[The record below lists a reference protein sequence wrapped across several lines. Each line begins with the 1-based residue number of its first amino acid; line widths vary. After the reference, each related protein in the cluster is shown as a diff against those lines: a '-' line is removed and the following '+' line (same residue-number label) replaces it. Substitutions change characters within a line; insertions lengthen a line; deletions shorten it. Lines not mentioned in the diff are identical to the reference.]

1 MSFSA
6 RSVRVRLVP
15 VLGLTLAAATLT
27 GLPPGPATAAAAA
40 DADRPTYLGRTWF
53 TGEFHA
59 HTEVS
64 DGVQTPE
71 DAFAHVAE
79 NSDADFF
86 TLSEHDVLYDR
97 RNSDDFTT
105 DWRDAVSDEWR
116 YLHEVSDAFNAA
128 QDDLVTIPAEEITW
142 YDTSGHMNLFNTDW
156 FTTARSEGDSLSFG
170 AATGDLKYD
179 LPTFYARLK
188 QDPEAIAQFN
198 HPDPAGKGDFAAF
211 AHLDREV
218 DDRIDLIEVK
228 NAVNLA
234 QFQIALDKGW
244 HLAPVWNGDEH
255 GATWVTGDE
264 SLTGVWATSKSRD
277 GVYQAMRE
285 RSMYSTQD
293 RNTVLEYG
301 VNGRLMGSVLPAD
314 TATVALDIG
323 LTDPD
328 GADAFTSV
336 QVRTNGGAVAYEAPA
351 VSGRSVRVAHELAAA
366 DGDYFYIV
374 ATQADGD
381 TVVSAPVWVGE
392 TTRGA
397 DYAPVITVD
406 PAAPDSVAYG
416 DTVALPSVS
425 AVDDSG
431 EQPAVTYEVWDD
443 NGQVPVVDGRFTVR
457 GYSDHVVVVKATDGA
472 GNVGAELLRLQVT
485 QDGADPAGVF
495 QFFGSV
501 ATVGAEPGTAG
512 LSVTTDATVARAYA
526 QVRPVGHRTWRSAP
540 VLTST
545 DDTTYE
551 LNTIGRPGEVYQ
563 DTVTGQPLRSHEFEL
578 TGLRDTTR
586 YEYRFGVAVDGA
598 APRAI
603 DEAAWSEAKGSFLA
617 GGGQNRPIYLL
628 GDLAAES
635 REPADL
641 GLWRGALSAVRE
653 QVPGGDTVVQTGD
666 LVAAGAH
673 REYWEDVFDH
683 VYAGL
688 DLQVAAVVGDTEA
701 DGDLEYNLVSPDRNA
716 VTSSMY
722 ALPGGGPIGETA
734 YSFDRGDVHVVV
746 LNTVHD
752 LDAQLDWLVDDIHA
766 ASQPWNVVVGHQSFF
781 GGAGADGP
789 GQGERREEIAA
800 LFERLGVDVYLG
812 GHDDVY
818 ARTVVDGTT
827 FLTLGPAGPHFGAA
841 TDKPWNDVVDDE
853 GTPMGTALQVTRRG
867 LELTTYTAGG
877 RQVDHAVLARPSG
890 EWEVSHAALD
900 GGVLDGVGLISHPG
914 APRSVTVEAV
924 RSDAAGDEVLD
935 SRLVEVELDERGAE
949 QWVAFDPAL
958 TAAANDTVTVHFW
971 DSPQRHEELR
981 PALVLQEG
989 LAGSGTADDPYLLD
1003 SADDLGKVGT
1013 DPAASYRLAADLDL
1027 TGLAVSRIGTFTGD
1041 LDGAGHTLTG
1051 LTSTGGG
1058 LIAVNRGTVH
1068 DLAIVGADVATATA
1082 RGGILADTNAG
1093 TVERVYT
1100 TGLVTAGSRA
1110 GGIVGDNAG
1119 VLRDAYSTARVQSYG
1134 TEAGGAVGVALAG
1147 STTERVYAAGPV
1159 GASTRNTGGVA
1170 GYGYTGTVLRDSIAL
1185 NPTVTAPEYA
1195 HRVLGRVLS
1204 GNTAT
1209 LGDNWAA
1216 QSVVADKQS
1225 VLVPPAADNLMG
1237 ATATVAQAQDPAF
1250 YRDTLGWDL
1259 DTVWAWSAEGRRPVL
1274 RSVAEDVPPGT
1285 GEPGTPSLPHDTD
1298 GAYLVSSVA
1307 DLGQLTAHP
1316 DQRFRLAADLDLSG
1330 HPGLTLARTG
1340 FSGELDGAGHRLSGF
1355 ASPSGGLFPLVA
1367 VGGRV
1372 HDLAVDGAAVETAAA
1387 NVGILVDTSRGVVER
1402 VTTSG
1407 LIVGGSTVGGVIG
1420 YSYGQFR
1427 DSYSTADVYATGG
1440 RQAGGVAGITGVGSL
1455 TERTYAT
1462 GHVEVVDDANA
1473 GGISG
1478 YAYTG
1483 TTLRDSM
1490 ALNSEVVATGYA
1502 HRVVARVLAGNTA
1515 TLAGN
1520 AASETVAAA
1529 TQSVPATGPDTLNG
1543 ATVTAAEAASQATY
1557 EAMGWDFGAVWT
1569 FDASHGRPVLRTAR
1583 APSLR

>member
-1 MSFSA
+1 M
-6 RSVRVRLVP
+6 
-15 VLGLTLAAATLT
+15 
-27 GLPPGPATAAAAA
+27 
-40 DADRPTYLGRTWF
+40 GRTWF

-64 DGVQTPE
+64 DGVETPQ
-71 DAFAHVAE
+71 DAFEHVAG

-188 QDPEAIAQFN
+188 QAPEAIAQFN

-228 NAVNLA
+228 NATNLA

-255 GATWVTGDE
+255 GANWVTGDE
-264 SLTGVWATSKSRD
+264 SLTGVWATEKSRD
-277 GVYQAMRE
+277 GVYRAMRE

-293 RNTVLEYG
+293 QNTVLEYG
-301 VNGRLMGSVLPAD
+301 VNGQLMGSVLPAD
-314 TATVALDIG
+314 TGSVALDIG

-336 QVRTNGGAVAYEAPA
+336 RVLTNGGAVAYEALA
-351 VSGRSVRVAHELAAA
+351 VSGRSVRVTHELPAA
-366 DGDYFYIV
+366 DGDYFYVV

-397 DYAPVITVD
+397 DYAPVISVD
-406 PAAPDSVAYG
+406 PAVPDAAAYG

-457 GYSDHVVVVKATDGA
+457 GYSDHVVVVKATDDA
-472 GNVGAELLRLQVT
+472 GNVGAELLRIQVD
-485 QDGADPAGVF
+485 QDAADPAGVF
-495 QFFGSV
+495 QFFGTV

-512 LSVTTDATVARAYA
+512 LSVTTDATVGTVYA
-526 QVRPVGHRTWRSAP
+526 QVRPAGHRTWRSAP

-545 DDTTYE
+545 GDTTYE
-551 LNTIGRPGEVYQ
+551 LNTVGKPGEVYQ
-563 DTVTGQPLRSHEFEL
+563 DTVTGQPLRSHEFAL

-598 APRAI
+598 APRAQ
-603 DEAAWSEAKGSFLA
+603 DEAAWSDVRGSFVA
-617 GGGQNRPIYLL
+617 GGKQNRPIYLL
-628 GDLAAES
+628 GS
-635 REPADL
+635 
-641 GLWRGALSAVRE
+641 GLQRGGLDAIRT

-666 LVAAGAH
+666 MVASGVH
-673 REYWEDVFDH
+673 REYWEDVFDD

-688 DLQVAAVVGDTEA
+688 DLQVAPVVGDAES
-701 DGDLEYNLVSPDRNA
+701 DGDLEYNLTSADRNA
-716 VTSSMY
+716 ITSSMY
-722 ALPGGGPIGETA
+722 ALPGGGPVGETN
-734 YSFDRGDVHVVV
+734 YSFNRGDVHIAV
-746 LNTVHD
+746 LNTTQE
-752 LDAQLDWLVDDIHA
+752 LDAQLDWLVEDIHA
-766 ASQPWNVVVGHQSFF
+766 ADEPWNVVVGHESFF
-781 GGAGADGP
+781 GAGTPGP
-789 GQGERREEIAA
+789 GQNARRQQVAE
-800 LFERLGVDVYLG
+800 LFGRLGVDVYVG
-812 GHDDVY
+812 GHDEVWS
-818 ARTVVDGTT
+818 RTEVHGVT
-827 FLTLGPAGPHFGAA
+827 FVTLGAA
-841 TDKPWNDVVDDE
+841 E
-853 GTPMGTALQVTRRG
+853 ARQGTALQVTRRG
-867 LELTTYTAGG
+867 LELSTYTVDG

-890 EWEVSHAALD
+890 SWSVSHAVLD
-900 GGVLDGVGLISHPG
+900 GGELDGVGLISHPG

-924 RSDAAGDEVLD
+924 RSDAAGAEVLD
-935 SRLVEVELDERGAE
+935 SRLVEVTLDERGAE
-949 QWVAFDPAL
+949 QWVAFDPPL
-958 TAAANDTVTVHFW
+958 AAGANDTVTVRFW
-971 DSPQRHEELR
+971 DSPRRESELR

-989 LAGSGTADDPYLLD
+989 VAGAGTDEDPYLLD
-1003 SADDLGKVGT
+1003 SADDLGKIAT
-1013 DPAASYRLAADLDL
+1013 DPAASYRLTADLDL
-1027 TGLAVSRIGTFTGD
+1027 TGVAGARIAEFGGD
-1041 LDGAGHTLTG
+1041 LDGAGHVVTG
-1051 LTSTGGG
+1051 FVSAAGG
-1058 LIAVNRGTVH
+1058 LIGVNRGTVH
-1068 DLAIVGADVATATA
+1068 DLGVVGADVATATA
-1082 RGGILADTNAG
+1082 RGGILADSNAG

-1170 GYGYTGTVLRDSIAL
+1170 GYGYTGTVLRDTVAL
-1185 NPTVTAPEYA
+1185 NPTVTAPDYA
-1195 HRVLGRVLS
+1195 HRVLGRVLA

-1209 LGDNWAA
+1209 LGNNWA
-1216 QSVVADKQS
+1216 SEGVVAAKQT
-1225 VLVPPAADNLMG
+1225 VLDPPAATNLMG
-1237 ATATVAQAQDPAF
+1237 ATATVEQTRDPAF
-1250 YRDTLGWDL
+1250 FRDTLGWDL

-1274 RSVAEDVPPGT
+1274 RAVAEDVPPGSS
-1285 GEPGTPSLPHDTD
+1285 EPGVPSLPQDSD
-1298 GAYLVSSVA
+1298 GAYLVASVA
-1307 DLGQLTAHP
+1307 GLVQLTAFP
-1316 DQRFRLAADLDLSG
+1316 DQRFRLAADLDLSD

-1340 FSGELDGAGHRLSGF
+1340 FSGSLDGAGHRLRGF
-1355 ASPSGGLFPLVA
+1355 TSPSGGLFPLVA
-1367 VGGRV
+1367 AGGRI

-1387 NVGILVDTSRGVVER
+1387 NVGILVNTSYGVVER
-1402 VTTSG
+1402 VATSG
-1407 LIVGGSTVGGVIG
+1407 MIAGGSTVGGVIG
-1420 YSYGQFR
+1420 YTYGQFR

-1462 GHVEVVDDANA
+1462 GHVEVVGDANA
-1473 GGISG
+1473 GGVSG

-1483 TTLRDSM
+1483 TTLRNSM

-1515 TLAGN
+1515 TLSGN
-1520 AASETVAAA
+1520 AAADTVVAA

-1543 ATVTAAEAASQATY
+1543 ATVTAAAAASQGTY
-1557 EAMGWDFGAVWT
+1557 EAMGWDFATVWS
-1569 FDASHGRPVLRTAR
+1569 FDAAKGRPVLR
-1583 APSLR
+1583 

>member
-1 MSFSA
+1 MPVTA

-15 VLGLTLAAATLT
+15 ALVLAVSAAALT
-27 GLPPGPATAAAAA
+27 GLPPGPATTATAAGV
-40 DADRPTYLGRTWF
+40 DRPTYLDRTWF

-64 DGVQTPE
+64 DGVQTPQ
-71 DAFAHVAE
+71 DAFEHVAA
-79 NSDADFF
+79 SGDADFF

-128 QDDLVTIPAEEITW
+128 QDELVTIAAEEITW

-156 FTTARSEGDSLSFG
+156 FTTARSKGDSLSFG

-211 AHLDREV
+211 AHLDPEV
-218 DDRIDLIEVK
+218 DERIDLIEVK

-255 GATWVTGDE
+255 GANWVTGDE
-264 SLTGVWATSKSRD
+264 SLTGVWATAKSRD

-301 VNGRLMGSVLPAD
+301 VNGRLMGSILPAD
-314 TATVALDIG
+314 TSSVVLDIG

-336 QVRTNGGAVAYEAPA
+336 RVLTNGGAVAYEAPA
-351 VSGRSVRVAHELAAA
+351 VSGRSVRVTHELPAA
-366 DGDYFYIV
+366 DGDYFYVV

-381 TVVSAPVWVGE
+381 AVVSAPVWVGE

-397 DYAPVITVD
+397 DYAPVVTVD
-406 PAAPDSVAYG
+406 PAAPMTAAYG
-416 DTVALPSVS
+416 DTVALPPVS
-425 AVDDSG
+425 AADDSG

-443 NGQVPVVDGRFTVR
+443 NGQIPVSGGAFTVR

-472 GNVGAELLRLQVT
+472 GNVGAQLLRIQVD

-495 QFFGSV
+495 QFFGTV
-501 ATVGAEPGTAG
+501 ATVGAEPGTVG
-512 LSVTTDATVARAYA
+512 LSVSTDATVDRVYA

-545 DDTTYE
+545 RDTTYE
-551 LNTIGRPGEVYQ
+551 LNTIGKPGGVYQ

-603 DEAAWSEAKGSFLA
+603 DEDAWSDVRGSFVA
-617 GGGQNRPIYLL
+617 GGGQNRPIYLV

-635 REPADL
+635 RAPEDL
-641 GLWRGALSAVRE
+641 GLWRGALDAIRE
-653 QVPGGDTVVQTGD
+653 RVPGGDTVVQTGD
-666 LVAAGAH
+666 LVARGVR

-688 DLQVAAVVGDTEA
+688 DLQVAPVVGDAES

-716 VTSSMY
+716 ITSSMY
-722 ALPGGGPIGETA
+722 ALPGDGPIGETA
-734 YSFDRGDVHVVV
+734 YSFDRGDVHVAV

-752 LDAQLDWLVDDIHA
+752 LDAQLDWLVDDVHA
-766 ASQPWNVVVGHQSFF
+766 ADRPWNVVVGHESFF
-781 GGAGADGP
+781 GSAGADGP
-789 GQGERREEIAA
+789 GQGARRDEIAA
-800 LFERLGVDVYLG
+800 LFQRLGVDLYVG

-818 ARTVVDGTT
+818 ARTVVDGVT
-827 FLTLGPAGPHFGAA
+827 FVTLGPAGPSAGTA
-841 TDKPWNDVVDDE
+841 TEKPWTDVVDDE
-853 GTPMGTALQVTRRG
+853 DTPMGTALQVTRRG
-867 LELTTYTAGG
+867 LELTTATAGG
-877 RQVDHAVLARPSG
+877 RQVDHTVLARPSG
-890 EWEVSHAALD
+890 SWDVSHAVLD
-900 GGVLDGVGLISHPG
+900 GGVLDGVGLISHPD
-914 APRSVTVEAV
+914 APRAVTVEAV
-924 RSDAAGDEVLD
+924 RTDAAGDEVLD

-949 QWVAFDPAL
+949 QWVSFDPPL
-958 TAAANDTVTVHFW
+958 TAGANDTVTVRFW
-971 DSPQRHEELR
+971 DGPRRETELR

-1003 SADDLGKVGT
+1003 SADDLGKIAT
-1013 DPAASYRLAADLDL
+1013 DSDASYRLTADLEL
-1027 TGLAVSRIGTFTGD
+1027 TGVAGARIAEFSGD
-1041 LDGAGHTLTG
+1041 LDGAGHVITG
-1051 LTSTGGG
+1051 FASTGGG
-1058 LIAVNRGTVH
+1058 LIGLNEGTVH
-1068 DLAIVGADVATATA
+1068 DLGMAGADVATATA

-1100 TGLVTAGSRA
+1100 TGLITAGSRA
-1110 GGIVGDNAG
+1110 GGIVGDNVG

-1134 TEAGGAVGVALAG
+1134 TEAGGAVGVAMAG

-1170 GYGYTGTVLRDSIAL
+1170 GYGYTGTVLRDTVAL
-1185 NPTVTAPEYA
+1185 NPSVTASSWA
-1195 HRVLGRVLS
+1195 HRVLGRVLA
-1204 GNTAT
+1204 GNTAS
-1209 LGDNWAA
+1209 LSNNWAA
-1216 QSVVADKQS
+1216 ESLVAQVPA
-1225 VLVPPAADNLMG
+1225 VLDPPAADNLAG
-1237 ATATVAQAQDPAF
+1237 ATATVAQVQDPGF

-1274 RSVAEDVPPGT
+1274 RAVAEDVPPGSS
-1285 GEPGTPSLPHDTD
+1285 EPGTPSLPRDAD
-1298 GAYLVSSVA
+1298 GAYLVASVT
-1307 DLGQLTAHP
+1307 DLGQLTAFP
-1316 DQRFRLAADLDLSG
+1316 AARFRLAADLDLSG

-1340 FSGELDGAGHRLSGF
+1340 FTGELDGAGHRLSGF
-1355 ASPSGGLFPLVA
+1355 TSPSGGLFPLVA
-1367 VGGRV
+1367 AGGRI

-1387 NVGILVDTSRGVVER
+1387 NVGILVNTSYGVVER

-1407 LIVGGSTVGGVIG
+1407 LIAGGSTVGGVIG
-1420 YSYGQFR
+1420 YTYGQLR
-1427 DSYSTADVYATGG
+1427 DSYSTASVYAVSG

-1462 GHVEVVDDANA
+1462 GHVEVVGDANA

-1478 YAYTG
+1478 YAYTA

-1490 ALNSEVVATGYA
+1490 ALNSRVVATSYA

-1543 ATVTAAEAASQATY
+1543 TTVTAAAAAGQAIY

-1569 FDASHGRPVLRTAR
+1569 FDPVRARPVLR
-1583 APSLR
+1583 SVDG